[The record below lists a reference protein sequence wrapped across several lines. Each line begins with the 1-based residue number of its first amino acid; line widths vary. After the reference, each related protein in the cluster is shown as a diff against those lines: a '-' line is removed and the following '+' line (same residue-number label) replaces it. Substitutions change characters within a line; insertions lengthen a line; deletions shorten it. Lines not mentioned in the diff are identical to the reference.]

1 MDEETRIKYR
11 NLLNN
16 LYSINY
22 KLTETI
28 QEFNMLDKQLLDTVK
43 INDEQIDKEKIELI
57 NNKLNDIKTNLNTIL
72 IKKVSEKI

>member
-43 INDEQIDKEKIELI
+43 INDEQIDKEKIEQI